1 MTKNRLLASVGF
13 TLGAAIVLISWPP
26 TLFTPPDTYQRPIE
40 PTSNPTSEEIISTP
54 SASLAPQVVP
64 STSPTTHTTVI
75 PITPTPVTSVKPIV
89 TTQTINGDIFAAS
102 KYGNVQVQIVVTNG
116 VITATKALVYPN
128 ADSRSS
134 SLSAIAIPI
143 LIEQT
148 LIARDNSNIQGTSQ
162 ASYTTDAWIASLQSA
177 LDKVK

>member
-1 MTKNRLLASVGF
+1 
-13 TLGAAIVLISWPP
+13 
-26 TLFTPPDTYQRPIE
+26 
-40 PTSNPTSEEIISTP
+40 
-54 SASLAPQVVP
+54 VP

-89 TTQTINGDIFAAS
+89 TAQTINGDIFAAS

>member
-1 MTKNRLLASVGF
+1 MTKHRVLASVGF

-40 PTSNPTSEEIISTP
+40 PTPNATSKEITPTP
-54 SASLAPQVVP
+54 SASLAPQIA
-64 STSPTTHTTVI
+64 PTTPPTTRTTVI
-75 PITPTPVTSVKPIV
+75 PTTPTPVTSVKPTV
-89 TTQTINGDIFAAS
+89 TSQTINGDIFAAS
-102 KYGNVQVQIVVTNG
+102 KYGDVQVQIVVTNG
-116 VITATKALVYPN
+116 VITATKALIYPN

-134 SLSAIAIPI
+134 SLSALAIPI

-148 LIARDNSNIQGTSQ
+148 LIAKDNSNIQGTSQ